1 MVDGVIVS
9 EEARNKLNN
18 AIENGSLILNYIGH
32 GNEFL
37 WTEEKILDEN
47 SIYSWENRVKLPLII
62 TATCEFGKFDDPLIT
77 SGGEML
83 LNKGNGGAIALLT
96 TTRPVFS
103 QTNFRLNN
111 QFYRNVFK
119 KENGNYLRLGDIF
132 KFTKNNSLSGPINRN
147 FSLLGDTIINAY
159 FFSMSIYGWYFWS
172 RKKDEVFINQ
182 VSTINRNEI
191 KYLFIL
197 AISSLIF
204 IYFVYDYFD
213 KWNNWTA
220 YVDNITTAIFFVA
233 MWLMARRKI
242 ESWIFWIIGDLI
254 TVPLYF
260 YKGLTISSIQYI
272 IFLILAVLGYVSWK
286 KILDKNQ
293 QK

>member
-1 MVDGVIVS
+1 MDQIFDFLFSQYYLYSPSFIYLELFAVIM
-9 EEARNKLNN
+9 N
-18 AIENGSLILNYIGH
+18 
-32 GNEFL
+32 
-37 WTEEKILDEN
+37 
-47 SIYSWENRVKLPLII
+47 
-62 TATCEFGKFDDPLIT
+62 IT
-77 SGGEML
+77 SVVYAKRNNILVYPTGLIGTGIFVYIL
-83 LNKGNGGAIALLT
+83 L
-96 TTRPVFS
+96 
-103 QTNFRLNN
+103 
-111 QFYRNVFK
+111 
-119 KENGNYLRLGDIF
+119 
-132 KFTKNNSLSGPINRN
+132 N

-172 RKKDEVFINQ
+172 RKKDKVFVNQ
-182 VSTINRNEI
+182 VSTINTNEI

-197 AISSLIF
+197 AFSSLIF

-272 IFLILAVLGYVSWK
+272 IFLILAVLGYISWK
-286 KILDKNQ
+286 KILDKNH
-293 QK
+293 QKLKE

>member
-1 MVDGVIVS
+1 MDQIFDFLFSQYSSYSPSFIYLELFAVIM
-9 EEARNKLNN
+9 N
-18 AIENGSLILNYIGH
+18 
-32 GNEFL
+32 
-37 WTEEKILDEN
+37 
-47 SIYSWENRVKLPLII
+47 
-62 TATCEFGKFDDPLIT
+62 IT
-77 SGGEML
+77 SVVYAKQNNILVYPTGLIGTGIFVYIL
-83 LNKGNGGAIALLT
+83 L
-96 TTRPVFS
+96 
-103 QTNFRLNN
+103 
-111 QFYRNVFK
+111 
-119 KENGNYLRLGDIF
+119 
-132 KFTKNNSLSGPINRN
+132 N
-147 FSLLGDTIINAY
+147 FSLLGDTIINIY

-272 IFLILAVLGYVSWK
+272 IFLILAVLGYISWK
-286 KILDKNQ
+286 KILDKNH
-293 QK
+293 QKLKE

>member
-1 MVDGVIVS
+1 MDQIFDFLFSQYSSYSSSFIYLESFAVIM
-9 EEARNKLNN
+9 N
-18 AIENGSLILNYIGH
+18 
-32 GNEFL
+32 
-37 WTEEKILDEN
+37 
-47 SIYSWENRVKLPLII
+47 
-62 TATCEFGKFDDPLIT
+62 IT
-77 SGGEML
+77 SVVYAKRNNILVYPTGLIGTGIFVYIL
-83 LNKGNGGAIALLT
+83 L
-96 TTRPVFS
+96 
-103 QTNFRLNN
+103 
-111 QFYRNVFK
+111 
-119 KENGNYLRLGDIF
+119 
-132 KFTKNNSLSGPINRN
+132 N

-159 FFSMSIYGWYFWS
+159 FFLMSIYGWYFWS

-182 VSTINRNEI
+182 VSTVNQNEI

-233 MWLMARRKI
+233 MWLMARRKV

-272 IFLILAVLGYVSWK
+272 IFLILAVLGYISWK
-286 KILDKNQ
+286 KILHKNY
-293 QK
+293 QKLKK

>member
-1 MVDGVIVS
+1 MDQIFDFLFSQYSSYSPSFIYLELFAVIM
-9 EEARNKLNN
+9 N
-18 AIENGSLILNYIGH
+18 
-32 GNEFL
+32 
-37 WTEEKILDEN
+37 
-47 SIYSWENRVKLPLII
+47 
-62 TATCEFGKFDDPLIT
+62 IT
-77 SGGEML
+77 SVVYAKRNNILVYPTGLIGTGIFVYIL
-83 LNKGNGGAIALLT
+83 L
-96 TTRPVFS
+96 
-103 QTNFRLNN
+103 
-111 QFYRNVFK
+111 
-119 KENGNYLRLGDIF
+119 
-132 KFTKNNSLSGPINRN
+132 N

-172 RKKDEVFINQ
+172 RKKDKVFINN

-204 IYFVYDYFD
+204 IYLVYDYFD

-272 IFLILAVLGYVSWK
+272 IFLILAVLGYISWK
-286 KILDKNQ
+286 KILDKNH
-293 QK
+293 QKLKE

>member
-1 MVDGVIVS
+1 MDQIFDFLFSQYSSYSPSFIYLELFAVIM
-9 EEARNKLNN
+9 N
-18 AIENGSLILNYIGH
+18 
-32 GNEFL
+32 
-37 WTEEKILDEN
+37 
-47 SIYSWENRVKLPLII
+47 
-62 TATCEFGKFDDPLIT
+62 IT
-77 SGGEML
+77 SVVYAKQNNILVYPTGLIGTGIFVYIL
-83 LNKGNGGAIALLT
+83 L
-96 TTRPVFS
+96 
-103 QTNFRLNN
+103 
-111 QFYRNVFK
+111 
-119 KENGNYLRLGDIF
+119 
-132 KFTKNNSLSGPINRN
+132 N

-172 RKKDEVFINQ
+172 RKKDEVFVNQ

-191 KYLFIL
+191 IYLFIL

-272 IFLILAVLGYVSWK
+272 IFLILAVLGYISWK

-293 QK
+293 QKLKE

>member
-1 MVDGVIVS
+1 MDQIFDFLFSQYSSYSPSFIYLELFAVIM
-9 EEARNKLNN
+9 N
-18 AIENGSLILNYIGH
+18 
-32 GNEFL
+32 
-37 WTEEKILDEN
+37 
-47 SIYSWENRVKLPLII
+47 
-62 TATCEFGKFDDPLIT
+62 IT
-77 SGGEML
+77 SVVYAKRNNILVYPTGLIGTGIFVFIL
-83 LNKGNGGAIALLT
+83 L
-96 TTRPVFS
+96 
-103 QTNFRLNN
+103 
-111 QFYRNVFK
+111 
-119 KENGNYLRLGDIF
+119 
-132 KFTKNNSLSGPINRN
+132 N

-172 RKKDEVFINQ
+172 RKKDEIFINQ

>member
-1 MVDGVIVS
+1 MNQIFDFLFSQYSSYSPSFIFLELFAVIM
-9 EEARNKLNN
+9 N
-18 AIENGSLILNYIGH
+18 
-32 GNEFL
+32 
-37 WTEEKILDEN
+37 
-47 SIYSWENRVKLPLII
+47 
-62 TATCEFGKFDDPLIT
+62 IT
-77 SGGEML
+77 SVVYAKRNNILVYPTGLIGTGIFVYIL
-83 LNKGNGGAIALLT
+83 L
-96 TTRPVFS
+96 
-103 QTNFRLNN
+103 
-111 QFYRNVFK
+111 
-119 KENGNYLRLGDIF
+119 
-132 KFTKNNSLSGPINRN
+132 N

-272 IFLILAVLGYVSWK
+272 IFLILAVLGYISWK

-293 QK
+293 QR

>member
-1 MVDGVIVS
+1 MDQIFDFLFSQYSSYSPLFIYLELFAVIM
-9 EEARNKLNN
+9 N
-18 AIENGSLILNYIGH
+18 
-32 GNEFL
+32 
-37 WTEEKILDEN
+37 
-47 SIYSWENRVKLPLII
+47 
-62 TATCEFGKFDDPLIT
+62 IT
-77 SGGEML
+77 SVVYAKQNNILVYPTGLIGTGIFVYIL
-83 LNKGNGGAIALLT
+83 L
-96 TTRPVFS
+96 
-103 QTNFRLNN
+103 
-111 QFYRNVFK
+111 
-119 KENGNYLRLGDIF
+119 
-132 KFTKNNSLSGPINRN
+132 N

-159 FFSMSIYGWYFWS
+159 FFLMSIYGWYFWS
-172 RKKDEVFINQ
+172 RKKDEVFINK

-272 IFLILAVLGYVSWK
+272 IFLILAVLGYISWK
-286 KILDKNQ
+286 KILDKNH
-293 QK
+293 QKLKE

>member
-1 MVDGVIVS
+1 MNQIFDFLFSQYSSYSPSFIYLELFAVIM
-9 EEARNKLNN
+9 N
-18 AIENGSLILNYIGH
+18 
-32 GNEFL
+32 
-37 WTEEKILDEN
+37 
-47 SIYSWENRVKLPLII
+47 
-62 TATCEFGKFDDPLIT
+62 IT
-77 SGGEML
+77 SVVYA
-83 LNKGNGGAIALLT
+83 K
-96 TTRPVFS
+96 
-103 QTNFRLNN
+103 
-111 QFYRNVFK
+111 
-119 KENGNYLRLGDIF
+119 
-132 KFTKNNSLSGPINRN
+132 KNNILVYPTGLIGTGIFVYILLN

-172 RKKDEVFINQ
+172 RKKDKVFINQ

-197 AISSLIF
+197 SISSLIF

-220 YVDNITTAIFFVA
+220 YVDNLTTAIFFIA
-233 MWLMARRKI
+233 MWLMAKRKV

-272 IFLILAVLGYVSWK
+272 IFLILAVLGYISWK
-286 KILDKNQ
+286 KILDKNH
-293 QK
+293 QKLKK

>member
-1 MVDGVIVS
+1 MDQIFDFLFSQYSSYSPSFIYLELFAVIM
-9 EEARNKLNN
+9 N
-18 AIENGSLILNYIGH
+18 
-32 GNEFL
+32 
-37 WTEEKILDEN
+37 
-47 SIYSWENRVKLPLII
+47 
-62 TATCEFGKFDDPLIT
+62 IT
-77 SGGEML
+77 SVVYAKRNNILVYPTGLIGTGIFVFIL
-83 LNKGNGGAIALLT
+83 L
-96 TTRPVFS
+96 
-103 QTNFRLNN
+103 
-111 QFYRNVFK
+111 
-119 KENGNYLRLGDIF
+119 
-132 KFTKNNSLSGPINRN
+132 N

-172 RKKDEVFINQ
+172 RKKDKVLINQ

-191 KYLFIL
+191 KYILIL

>member
-1 MVDGVIVS
+1 MDQIFDFLFSQYSSYSPSFIYLELFAVIM
-9 EEARNKLNN
+9 N
-18 AIENGSLILNYIGH
+18 
-32 GNEFL
+32 
-37 WTEEKILDEN
+37 
-47 SIYSWENRVKLPLII
+47 
-62 TATCEFGKFDDPLIT
+62 IT
-77 SGGEML
+77 SVVYAKRNNILVYPTGLIGTGIFVYIL
-83 LNKGNGGAIALLT
+83 L
-96 TTRPVFS
+96 
-103 QTNFRLNN
+103 
-111 QFYRNVFK
+111 
-119 KENGNYLRLGDIF
+119 
-132 KFTKNNSLSGPINRN
+132 N

-172 RKKDEVFINQ
+172 RKKDKVFINQ

-272 IFLILAVLGYVSWK
+272 IFLILAVLGYISWK
-286 KILDKNQ
+286 KILDKNY
-293 QK
+293 QKLKK

>member
-1 MVDGVIVS
+1 MDQIFDFLFSQYSSYSSSFIYLESFAVIM
-9 EEARNKLNN
+9 N
-18 AIENGSLILNYIGH
+18 
-32 GNEFL
+32 
-37 WTEEKILDEN
+37 
-47 SIYSWENRVKLPLII
+47 
-62 TATCEFGKFDDPLIT
+62 IT
-77 SGGEML
+77 SVVYAKRNNILVYPTGLIGTGIFVYIL
-83 LNKGNGGAIALLT
+83 L
-96 TTRPVFS
+96 
-103 QTNFRLNN
+103 
-111 QFYRNVFK
+111 
-119 KENGNYLRLGDIF
+119 
-132 KFTKNNSLSGPINRN
+132 N

-159 FFSMSIYGWYFWS
+159 FFLMSIYGWYFWS

-182 VSTINRNEI
+182 VSTVNQNEI

-220 YVDNITTAIFFVA
+220 YLDNITTAIFFVA

-272 IFLILAVLGYVSWK
+272 IFLILAVLGYISWK
-286 KILDKNQ
+286 KILHKNY
-293 QK
+293 QKLKK

>member
-1 MVDGVIVS
+1 MDQIFDFLFSQYSSYSPSFIYLELFAVIM
-9 EEARNKLNN
+9 N
-18 AIENGSLILNYIGH
+18 
-32 GNEFL
+32 
-37 WTEEKILDEN
+37 
-47 SIYSWENRVKLPLII
+47 
-62 TATCEFGKFDDPLIT
+62 IT
-77 SGGEML
+77 SVVYAKRNNILVYPTGLIGTGIFVFIL
-83 LNKGNGGAIALLT
+83 L
-96 TTRPVFS
+96 
-103 QTNFRLNN
+103 
-111 QFYRNVFK
+111 
-119 KENGNYLRLGDIF
+119 
-132 KFTKNNSLSGPINRN
+132 N

>member
-1 MVDGVIVS
+1 MDQIFDFLFSQYSSYSPSFIYLELFAVIM
-9 EEARNKLNN
+9 N
-18 AIENGSLILNYIGH
+18 
-32 GNEFL
+32 
-37 WTEEKILDEN
+37 
-47 SIYSWENRVKLPLII
+47 
-62 TATCEFGKFDDPLIT
+62 IT
-77 SGGEML
+77 SVVYAKQNNILVYPTGLIGTGIFVYIL
-83 LNKGNGGAIALLT
+83 L
-96 TTRPVFS
+96 
-103 QTNFRLNN
+103 
-111 QFYRNVFK
+111 
-119 KENGNYLRLGDIF
+119 
-132 KFTKNNSLSGPINRN
+132 N

-197 AISSLIF
+197 AFSSLIF

-272 IFLILAVLGYVSWK
+272 IFLILAVLGYISWK
-286 KILDKNQ
+286 KILDKNH
-293 QK
+293 QKLKK

>member
-1 MVDGVIVS
+1 MDQIFDFLFSQYSSYSPSFIYLELFAVIM
-9 EEARNKLNN
+9 N
-18 AIENGSLILNYIGH
+18 
-32 GNEFL
+32 
-37 WTEEKILDEN
+37 
-47 SIYSWENRVKLPLII
+47 
-62 TATCEFGKFDDPLIT
+62 IT
-77 SGGEML
+77 SVFYAKRNNILVYPTGLIGTGIFVYIL
-83 LNKGNGGAIALLT
+83 L
-96 TTRPVFS
+96 
-103 QTNFRLNN
+103 
-111 QFYRNVFK
+111 
-119 KENGNYLRLGDIF
+119 
-132 KFTKNNSLSGPINRN
+132 N

-172 RKKDEVFINQ
+172 RKKDEVFVNQ

-293 QK
+293 LKLKE

>member
-1 MVDGVIVS
+1 MDQIFDFLFSQYSSYSPSFIYLELFAVIM
-9 EEARNKLNN
+9 N
-18 AIENGSLILNYIGH
+18 
-32 GNEFL
+32 
-37 WTEEKILDEN
+37 
-47 SIYSWENRVKLPLII
+47 
-62 TATCEFGKFDDPLIT
+62 IT
-77 SGGEML
+77 SVVYAKRNNILVYPTGLIGTGIFVYIL
-83 LNKGNGGAIALLT
+83 L
-96 TTRPVFS
+96 
-103 QTNFRLNN
+103 
-111 QFYRNVFK
+111 
-119 KENGNYLRLGDIF
+119 
-132 KFTKNNSLSGPINRN
+132 N

-172 RKKDEVFINQ
+172 RKKDEVFVNQ

-191 KYLFIL
+191 KYLLIL

-272 IFLILAVLGYVSWK
+272 IFLILAVLGYISWK
-286 KILDKNQ
+286 KILDKNH
-293 QK
+293 QKLKE

>member
-1 MVDGVIVS
+1 MDKIFDFLFSQYSSYSPSFIYLELFAVIM
-9 EEARNKLNN
+9 N
-18 AIENGSLILNYIGH
+18 
-32 GNEFL
+32 
-37 WTEEKILDEN
+37 
-47 SIYSWENRVKLPLII
+47 
-62 TATCEFGKFDDPLIT
+62 IT
-77 SGGEML
+77 SVVYAKQNNILVYPTGLIGTGIFVYIL
-83 LNKGNGGAIALLT
+83 L
-96 TTRPVFS
+96 
-103 QTNFRLNN
+103 
-111 QFYRNVFK
+111 
-119 KENGNYLRLGDIF
+119 
-132 KFTKNNSLSGPINRN
+132 N

-172 RKKDEVFINQ
+172 RKKDEVFVNQ

-272 IFLILAVLGYVSWK
+272 IFLILAVLGYISWK
-286 KILDKNQ
+286 KILDKNY
-293 QK
+293 QKLKE

>member
-1 MVDGVIVS
+1 MDQIFDFLFSQYSLYSPSFIYLELFAVIM
-9 EEARNKLNN
+9 N
-18 AIENGSLILNYIGH
+18 
-32 GNEFL
+32 
-37 WTEEKILDEN
+37 
-47 SIYSWENRVKLPLII
+47 
-62 TATCEFGKFDDPLIT
+62 IT
-77 SGGEML
+77 SVVYAKQNNILVYPTGLIGTGISVYIL
-83 LNKGNGGAIALLT
+83 L
-96 TTRPVFS
+96 
-103 QTNFRLNN
+103 
-111 QFYRNVFK
+111 
-119 KENGNYLRLGDIF
+119 
-132 KFTKNNSLSGPINRN
+132 N

-220 YVDNITTAIFFVA
+220 YVDNLTTAIFFVA

-272 IFLILAVLGYVSWK
+272 IFLILAVLGYISWK

>member
-1 MVDGVIVS
+1 MNQIFDFLFSQYSSYSPSFIYLELFAVIM
-9 EEARNKLNN
+9 N
-18 AIENGSLILNYIGH
+18 
-32 GNEFL
+32 
-37 WTEEKILDEN
+37 
-47 SIYSWENRVKLPLII
+47 
-62 TATCEFGKFDDPLIT
+62 IT
-77 SGGEML
+77 SVVYAKRNNILVYPTGLIGTGIFVYIL
-83 LNKGNGGAIALLT
+83 L
-96 TTRPVFS
+96 
-103 QTNFRLNN
+103 
-111 QFYRNVFK
+111 
-119 KENGNYLRLGDIF
+119 
-132 KFTKNNSLSGPINRN
+132 N

-272 IFLILAVLGYVSWK
+272 IFLILAVLGYISWK
-286 KILDKNQ
+286 KILHKNY
-293 QK
+293 QKLKK

>member
-1 MVDGVIVS
+1 MDQIFDFLFSQYSSYSPSFIYLELFAVIM
-9 EEARNKLNN
+9 N
-18 AIENGSLILNYIGH
+18 
-32 GNEFL
+32 
-37 WTEEKILDEN
+37 
-47 SIYSWENRVKLPLII
+47 
-62 TATCEFGKFDDPLIT
+62 IT
-77 SGGEML
+77 SVVYAKRNNILVYPTGLIGTGIFVYIL
-83 LNKGNGGAIALLT
+83 L
-96 TTRPVFS
+96 
-103 QTNFRLNN
+103 
-111 QFYRNVFK
+111 
-119 KENGNYLRLGDIF
+119 
-132 KFTKNNSLSGPINRN
+132 N

-272 IFLILAVLGYVSWK
+272 IFLILAVLGYISWK
-286 KILDKNQ
+286 KILDKNH

>member
-1 MVDGVIVS
+1 MYLELFAVIM
-9 EEARNKLNN
+9 N
-18 AIENGSLILNYIGH
+18 
-32 GNEFL
+32 
-37 WTEEKILDEN
+37 
-47 SIYSWENRVKLPLII
+47 
-62 TATCEFGKFDDPLIT
+62 IT
-77 SGGEML
+77 SVVYA
-83 LNKGNGGAIALLT
+83 K
-96 TTRPVFS
+96 
-103 QTNFRLNN
+103 
-111 QFYRNVFK
+111 
-119 KENGNYLRLGDIF
+119 
-132 KFTKNNSLSGPINRN
+132 KNNILVYPTGLIGTGIFVYILLN

-172 RKKDEVFINQ
+172 RKKDKVFINQ

-220 YVDNITTAIFFVA
+220 YVDNVTTAIFFIA
-233 MWLMARRKI
+233 MWLMAKRKV

-272 IFLILAVLGYVSWK
+272 IFLILAVLGYISWK
-286 KILDKNQ
+286 KILDKNFQ
-293 QK
+293 TLKK

>member
-1 MVDGVIVS
+1 MDQIFDFLFSQYSSYSPSFIYLELFAVIM
-9 EEARNKLNN
+9 N
-18 AIENGSLILNYIGH
+18 
-32 GNEFL
+32 
-37 WTEEKILDEN
+37 
-47 SIYSWENRVKLPLII
+47 
-62 TATCEFGKFDDPLIT
+62 IT
-77 SGGEML
+77 SVVYAKRNNILVYPTGLIGTGIFVYIL
-83 LNKGNGGAIALLT
+83 L
-96 TTRPVFS
+96 
-103 QTNFRLNN
+103 
-111 QFYRNVFK
+111 
-119 KENGNYLRLGDIF
+119 
-132 KFTKNNSLSGPINRN
+132 N

-172 RKKDEVFINQ
+172 RKKDEVFVNQ

-197 AISSLIF
+197 AFSSLIF

-233 MWLMARRKI
+233 MWLMARRKV

-272 IFLILAVLGYVSWK
+272 IFLILAVLGYISWK
-286 KILDKNQ
+286 KILDKNH
-293 QK
+293 QKLKE

>member
-1 MVDGVIVS
+1 MNQIFD
-9 EEARNKLNN
+9 
-18 AIENGSLILNYIGH
+18 
-32 GNEFL
+32 FL
-37 WTEEKILDEN
+37 F
-47 SIYSWENRVKLPLII
+47 SQYSSYSPSFIYLELFAVMMN
-62 TATCEFGKFDDPLIT
+62 IT
-77 SGGEML
+77 SVVYAKQNNILVYPTGLIGTGIFVYIL
-83 LNKGNGGAIALLT
+83 L
-96 TTRPVFS
+96 
-103 QTNFRLNN
+103 
-111 QFYRNVFK
+111 
-119 KENGNYLRLGDIF
+119 
-132 KFTKNNSLSGPINRN
+132 N

-272 IFLILAVLGYVSWK
+272 IFLILAVLGYISWK

-293 QK
+293 QKLKK

>member
-1 MVDGVIVS
+1 MDQIFD
-9 EEARNKLNN
+9 
-18 AIENGSLILNYIGH
+18 
-32 GNEFL
+32 FL
-37 WTEEKILDEN
+37 F
-47 SIYSWENRVKLPLII
+47 SQYSSYSPSFIYLELFAVLMN
-62 TATCEFGKFDDPLIT
+62 IT
-77 SGGEML
+77 SVVYA
-83 LNKGNGGAIALLT
+83 K
-96 TTRPVFS
+96 
-103 QTNFRLNN
+103 
-111 QFYRNVFK
+111 
-119 KENGNYLRLGDIF
+119 
-132 KFTKNNSLSGPINRN
+132 KNNILVYPTGLIGTGIFVYILLN

-293 QK
+293 LKLKE

>member
-1 MVDGVIVS
+1 MDQIFDFLFSQYSSYSPSFIYLELFAVIM
-9 EEARNKLNN
+9 N
-18 AIENGSLILNYIGH
+18 
-32 GNEFL
+32 
-37 WTEEKILDEN
+37 
-47 SIYSWENRVKLPLII
+47 
-62 TATCEFGKFDDPLIT
+62 IT
-77 SGGEML
+77 SVVYAKRNNILVYPTGLIGTGIFVYIL
-83 LNKGNGGAIALLT
+83 L
-96 TTRPVFS
+96 
-103 QTNFRLNN
+103 
-111 QFYRNVFK
+111 
-119 KENGNYLRLGDIF
+119 
-132 KFTKNNSLSGPINRN
+132 N

-172 RKKDEVFINQ
+172 RKKDKVFINQ

-220 YVDNITTAIFFVA
+220 YLDNITTAIFFVA

-272 IFLILAVLGYVSWK
+272 IFLILAVLGYISWK
-286 KILDKNQ
+286 KILDKNH
-293 QK
+293 QKLKE

>member
-1 MVDGVIVS
+1 MNQIFDFLFSQYSSYSPSFIYLELFAVIM
-9 EEARNKLNN
+9 N
-18 AIENGSLILNYIGH
+18 
-32 GNEFL
+32 
-37 WTEEKILDEN
+37 
-47 SIYSWENRVKLPLII
+47 
-62 TATCEFGKFDDPLIT
+62 IT
-77 SGGEML
+77 SVVYAKRNNILVYPTGLIGTGIFVYIL
-83 LNKGNGGAIALLT
+83 L
-96 TTRPVFS
+96 
-103 QTNFRLNN
+103 
-111 QFYRNVFK
+111 
-119 KENGNYLRLGDIF
+119 
-132 KFTKNNSLSGPINRN
+132 N

-272 IFLILAVLGYVSWK
+272 IFLILAVLGYISWK
-286 KILDKNQ
+286 KILDKNH
-293 QK
+293 QKLKE

>member
-1 MVDGVIVS
+1 MDQIFDFLFSQYSSYSPSFIYLELFAVIM
-9 EEARNKLNN
+9 N
-18 AIENGSLILNYIGH
+18 
-32 GNEFL
+32 
-37 WTEEKILDEN
+37 
-47 SIYSWENRVKLPLII
+47 
-62 TATCEFGKFDDPLIT
+62 IT
-77 SGGEML
+77 SVFYAKRNNILVYPTGLIGTGIFVYIL
-83 LNKGNGGAIALLT
+83 L
-96 TTRPVFS
+96 
-103 QTNFRLNN
+103 
-111 QFYRNVFK
+111 
-119 KENGNYLRLGDIF
+119 
-132 KFTKNNSLSGPINRN
+132 N

-220 YVDNITTAIFFVA
+220 YLDNITTAVFFVA

-272 IFLILAVLGYVSWK
+272 IFLILAVLGYISWK